1 LKKTDRGEFD
11 QLFNI
16 YCEKKGKIVALGR
29 GTKKI
34 QSKLNGN
41 LQQFGIINLMIANG
55 KNYDHITSAQLVEN
69 FSGIKKDFKKIILA
83 SFSLELVEKLTKPG
97 QGEPKVFIL
106 LKRFLDITPKT
117 NAKMFQIIL
126 FILIFALNILTYI
139 QAGMLAELRAFSDYI
154 VMNGLVAGGAP
165 EVSQFSIMYGMPVSI
180 ARAVLGIPLLLFAL
194 FLFFKKGKETGNI
207 SQ

>member
-1 LKKTDRGEFD
+1 
-11 QLFNI
+11 
-16 YCEKKGKIVALGR
+16 
-29 GTKKI
+29 
-34 QSKLNGN
+34 
-41 LQQFGIINLMIANG
+41 
-55 KNYDHITSAQLVEN
+55 
-69 FSGIKKDFKKIILA
+69 
-83 SFSLELVEKLTKPG
+83 
-97 QGEPKVFIL
+97 
-106 LKRFLDITPKT
+106 
-117 NAKMFQIIL
+117 MFQIIL